1 MVNQREF
8 YKKLLMVALP
18 IAFQS
23 LIVSSLNMFDTV
35 IVGNLGEKAVASVG
49 IANQLFF
56 LLSLIFF
63 GIGGGCSIYLSQFWG
78 KQDKENIKKII
89 GTGIIT
95 VSVIALI
102 FTIVALTFPRVIV
115 TVFSR
120 DEEVVILAASYLR
133 IVSLSYVVT
142 GISVILSSSL
152 RCMEKT
158 LVPMVISFFAVIIN
172 IILNYVLV
180 FGKFG
185 FVALGVDGSAT
196 ATLIARLF
204 ECIAILYVSLNR
216 RSILYGGLKEFFD
229 FNRKFY
235 FKIIKDVFPVVINE
249 TCWALGTVSY
259 SIAYGFIGTSAQASA
274 QICNTV
280 QNLFMV
286 ITFGVANGSLVMIGN
301 TIGSGNEKKA
311 KVYARKLCIMSIFIG
326 IILGVTMTGSAPFV
340 MKLFKVSS
348 EVIKASINILVIMS
362 VVAPFKVFNIVTIVG
377 ILRGGG
383 DVKVAMYIEVFTMW
397 CIGVPMAFLGSLV
410 FRFPVHLVVA
420 LICFEEAVKFVFCLT
435 RLKSNKWIRN
445 VVNNV

>member
-1 MVNQREF
+1 MVNQIEF
-8 YKKLLMVALP
+8 YKKLLKVALP

-35 IVGNLGEKAVASVG
+35 IVGNLGEKAIASVG

-78 KQDKENIKKII
+78 KKDKENIKKII
-89 GTGIIT
+89 GTGVIT
-95 VSVIALI
+95 VSVVALI
-102 FTIVALTFPRVIV
+102 FTIIALIFPRIIV
-115 TVFSR
+115 AIFSR
-120 DEEVVILAASYLR
+120 DEEVVILAVSYLR

-158 LVPMVISFFAVIIN
+158 LVPMVISFFAVVLN
-172 IILNYVLV
+172 IVLNYILV
-180 FGKFG
+180 FGKLG
-185 FVALGVDGSAT
+185 FIALGVNGSAL
-196 ATLIARLF
+196 ATLIARIF
-204 ECIAILYVSLNR
+204 ECIVILYVSLNKG
-216 RSILYGGLKEFFD
+216 SILYGKVKEFFD
-229 FNRKFY
+229 FNKKFY
-235 FKIIKDVFPVVINE
+235 FNIIKDVFPVVINE

-259 SIAYGFIGTSAQASA
+259 SIAYGFIGTSAQASV

-286 ITFGVANGSLVMIGN
+286 ITFGIANGSLVMIGN
-301 TIGSGNEKKA
+301 AIGSGNEKKA
-311 KVYARKLCIMSIFIG
+311 KAYAREFSIISIFIG
-326 IILGVTMTGSAPFV
+326 IMLGITMTGSAPFI

-348 EVIKASINILVIMS
+348 DVVKDSINILIVMS
-362 VVAPFKVFNIVTIVG
+362 IAAPFKVFNIVTIVG
-377 ILRGGG
+377 LLRGGG
-383 DVKVAMYIEVFTMW
+383 DVKAAMYIEVFTMW
-397 CIGVPMAFLGSLV
+397 CIGVPMAFLGALV
-410 FRFPVHLVVA
+410 FRFPIHLVVA

-445 VVNNV
+445 VVNNI

>member
-78 KQDKENIKKII
+78 KEDRENIKKII
-89 GTGIIT
+89 GTGIVT
-95 VSVIALI
+95 VSAVALI
-102 FTIVALTFPRVIV
+102 FTIIALTFPKIIV
-115 TVFSR
+115 TIFSR
-120 DEEVVILAASYLR
+120 DVEVVNLAASYLR
-133 IVSLSYVVT
+133 IVSLSYGVT

-158 LVPMVISFFAVIIN
+158 LVPMVISFFAVVLN
-172 IILNYVLV
+172 IILNYILV

-185 FVALGVDGSAT
+185 FVALGVDGSAV
-196 ATLIARLF
+196 ATLIARIF
-204 ECIAILYVSLNR
+204 ECIAILYVSLNKG
-216 RSILYGGLKEFFD
+216 SILHGRVKEFFD
-229 FNRKFY
+229 FNKKFY
-235 FKIIKDVFPVVINE
+235 FNIIKDVFPVVINE

-286 ITFGVANGSLVMIGN
+286 ITFGIANGSLVMIGN
-301 TIGSGNEKKA
+301 AIGSGNEKKA
-311 KVYARKLCIMSIFIG
+311 KAYAGEFCIISIFIG
-326 IILGVTMTGSAPFV
+326 IILGITMTGSAPFI

-348 EVIKASINILVIMS
+348 DVIKDSINILIVMS
-362 VVAPFKVFNIVTIVG
+362 ISAPFKVFNIVTIVG
-377 ILRGGG
+377 LLRGGG
-383 DVKVAMYIEVFTMW
+383 DVKAAMYIEVFTMW
-397 CIGVPMAFLGSLV
+397 CIGVPMAFLGALI
-410 FRFPVHLVVA
+410 FRLPIHLVVT

-445 VVNNV
+445 VINNV